1 MKAGSTVAYPLA
13 SVCLFL
19 ACSAES
25 RPFDSIRKSFEI
37 LSDQTPL
44 RSLIMPP
51 AGEISTGII
60 ISDVIGKTQNIA
72 IFSGLTRDID
82 DVAGRLDNAAQN
94 ATVLAPDN
102 SVMRSLQRKPWEDPE
117 DYNALGA
124 NAYEGSSGEDRA
136 RKNLERF
143 VQRHVVPE
151 SPWEEGTKIKTLA
164 GNEIWWESKDGQK
177 KVSHTISLLRS
188 PPRPT
193 CKHIFLSPPQA
204 RHIISILAICN
215 CLYILSKVSKSH
227 QFLIGEMAEVRIS
240 IPPFI

>member
-1 MKAGSTVAYPLA
+1 MKAASIVAYPLA

-37 LSDQTPL
+37 LSAQIPL
-44 RSLIMPP
+44 RDLIMPP
-51 AGEISTGII
+51 AGEVSTGVI

-117 DYNALGA
+117 DYDTFGA
-124 NAYEGSSGEDRA
+124 SAYEGSSGQDRA

-151 SPWEEGTKIKTLA
+151 SPWEEGKKIKTLA

-177 KVSHTISLLRS
+177 KVSLCYLASAPTGS

-193 CKHIFLSPPQA
+193 REHIFLSPPFLKRKISTKIVLQMGLS
-204 RHIISILAICN
+204 II
-215 CLYILSKVSKSH
+215 YD
-227 QFLIGEMAEVRIS
+227 R
-240 IPPFI
+240 